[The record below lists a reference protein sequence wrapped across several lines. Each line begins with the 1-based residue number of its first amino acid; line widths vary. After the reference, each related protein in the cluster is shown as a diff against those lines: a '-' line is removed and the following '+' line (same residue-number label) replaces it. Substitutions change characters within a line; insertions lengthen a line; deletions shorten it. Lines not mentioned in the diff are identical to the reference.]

1 MQHPSILGD
10 FARKYQKIKQ
20 FTERY
25 FRPTVIANT
34 VSFIEEIGDWA
45 GKYRFICHVTLPG
58 GRTVELFKTQWYKNL
73 ITINGRSLILNLM
86 KPGSGATAPGYIAV
100 GNPSTANAA
109 SLSDSTLQ
117 QESARAAVTSSTV
130 TATSGNY
137 NITYQTTFTAS
148 QINGVTEIGVLNA
161 SSAGT
166 LLCRSAL
173 PAPISG
179 MPNGTVI
186 TVQYQVSMT
195 SSIIVNTWTKYGA
208 NYTYSTPLAAGIAVQ
223 SVVETDT
230 KNGYQLVASAA
241 AVESTPNS
249 YYFGGGYLY
258 VRCSGTTIP
267 SAHTIS
273 VQTGG

>member
-10 FARKYQKIKQ
+10 FAKKYQIIKH
-20 FTERY
+20 FARRY
-25 FRPTVIANT
+25 LRVPSLREVND
-34 VSFIEEIGDWA
+34 VMGDFA
-45 GKYRFICHVTLPG
+45 GKYRFIIPVTLPG
-58 GRTVELFKTQWYKNL
+58 GRTLDFTTMWYKNL
-73 ITINGRSLILNLM
+73 ITINGRTLILNLM
-86 KPGSGATAPGYIAV
+86 KPGSGATEPGYIAV
-100 GNPSTANAA
+100 GNPTTANAA
-109 SLSDSTLQ
+109 SLSDSALQ

-137 NITYQTTFTAS
+137 NILYQTAFTAA
-148 QINGVTEIGVLNA
+148 QINGTTEIGILNA
-161 SSAGT
+161 SSNGT

-208 NYTYSTPLAAGIAVQ
+208 TYTYSTPLAAGIAVQ

-258 VRCSGTTIP
+258 VRCSGTSIP